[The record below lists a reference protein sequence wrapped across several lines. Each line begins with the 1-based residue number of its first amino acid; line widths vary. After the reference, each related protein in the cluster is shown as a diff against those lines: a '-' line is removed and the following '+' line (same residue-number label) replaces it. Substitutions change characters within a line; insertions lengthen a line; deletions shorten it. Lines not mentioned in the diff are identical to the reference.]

1 MKRNLY
7 LLFAL
12 LLTGAVQVK
21 AQGFVITVKDKSG
34 AATELWSSSSVS
46 ACKLTFADGQMKFH
60 EGDAVKSTFK
70 IKDIAGMGFYT
81 SQGVESAV
89 AAAGVSY
96 AAATE
101 QLVVNAASGTV
112 VAIYSADGKKAY
124 SHMVTI
130 SANVISVAHL
140 PAGMYVAVAGGETLK
155 FMK

>member
-12 LLTGAVQVK
+12 LLAGAVQVK
-21 AQGFVITVKDKSG
+21 AQDFVITVKDKSG
-34 AATELWSSSSVS
+34 ATTELWSSSSIG
-46 ACKLTFADGQMKFH
+46 ACKLTFVDGQMKFH

-70 IKDIAGMGFYT
+70 IKDIADMGFYT

-89 AAAGVSY
+89 AEAGVSY

-101 QLVVNAASGTV
+101 QLVVNAVPGTV
-112 VAIYSADGKKAY
+112 VTVYSVDGKKAY

-130 SANVISVAHL
+130 SSNVISVAHL
-140 PAGMYVAVAGGETLK
+140 PAGIYVAVAGGETLK
-155 FMK
+155 FVK

>member
-7 LLFAL
+7 LMLAL
-12 LLTGAVQVK
+12 LLAGAVQVK
-21 AQGFVITVKDKSG
+21 AQDFVITVKDKSG
-34 AATELWSSSSVS
+34 ATTELWSSSSVS

-89 AAAGVSY
+89 AGTGVSY
-96 AAATE
+96 ASVTE
-101 QLVVNAASGTV
+101 ELVVNAVPGTV
-112 VAIYSADGKKAY
+112 VAIYSVNGKKAY

-130 SANVISVAHL
+130 STNVISVAHL
-140 PAGMYVAVAGGETLK
+140 PVGMYVAVVGGETLK
-155 FMK
+155 FVK